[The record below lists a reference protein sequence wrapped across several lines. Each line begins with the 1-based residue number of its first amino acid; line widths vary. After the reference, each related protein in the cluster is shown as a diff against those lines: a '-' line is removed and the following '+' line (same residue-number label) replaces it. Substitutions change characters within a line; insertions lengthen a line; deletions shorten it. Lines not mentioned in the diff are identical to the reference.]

1 MKKAFSLLELALSI
15 VILGILIAILSNPA
29 IHLYNHSYKIKNSNT
44 VFLNLNQTLLS
55 MEKIYHSCLNA
66 TLTSSSF
73 ECYMSA
79 NDDIFYD
86 LSLKKLNFSGIIL
99 ENNESFF
106 SPKSNLHFIENGSS
120 KGILSNYKDM
130 HSEKKLKIYAND
142 YMYFY
147 DIQNS
152 KIYKALVSDRE
163 KIHFNSEKFSGF
175 YTILYAYVRVY
186 LENEN
191 IYMQIDDLNHNKRS
205 FLLAQNISK
214 LIFKQDDK
222 TLKVLICDKSQNEC
236 LSKWMFL

>member
-1 MKKAFSLLELALSI
+1 MKKAFNLLELVLSF
-15 VILGILIAILSNPA
+15 VILGILVAILSNPA
-29 IHLYNHSYKIKNSNT
+29 IHLYNYSYKIKNSNT
-44 VFLNLNQTLLS
+44 IFLNLNQTLFS
-55 MEKIYHSCLNA
+55 IEKIYHSCLNV
-66 TLTSSSF
+66 TLTSNSF
-73 ECYMSA
+73 ECYMST

-86 LSLKKLNFSGIIL
+86 ISLKKLNFSGVIL
-99 ENNESFF
+99 ENNESSF
-106 SPKSNLHFIENGSS
+106 SPKSNLHFVEDGIS

-147 DIQNS
+147 DMKNS
-152 KIYKALVSDRE
+152 KVYKVLIDDKE
-163 KIHFNSEKFSGF
+163 KIHFLNEKFSGF
-175 YTILYAYVRVY
+175 YTVLYAYVRVY

-191 IYMQIDDLNHNKRS
+191 IYIQIDDLNHNKRS

-222 TLKVLICDKSQNEC
+222 ALKVSICDKNQNEC